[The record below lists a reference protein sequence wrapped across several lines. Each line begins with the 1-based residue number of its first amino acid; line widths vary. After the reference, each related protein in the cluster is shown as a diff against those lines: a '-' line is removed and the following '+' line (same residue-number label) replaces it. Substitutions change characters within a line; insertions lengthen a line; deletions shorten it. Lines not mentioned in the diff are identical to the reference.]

1 MAILLADILL
11 GLVVEHDD
19 LLGLAVLNH
28 LGCSLLVFYYGVA
41 YGDVLSVCYQQNV
54 KADICAD
61 LCVQFFYRD
70 NVADLC
76 LILFTTGLNDCVH
89 GCFLLLP
96 RLAQIR

>member
-28 LGCSLLVFYYGVA
+28 LGSSLYVFYYGLA

-61 LCVQFFYRD
+61 LCVQFSTEITSPTSALY
-70 NVADLC
+70 C
-76 LILFTTGLNDCVH
+76 LPPV
-89 GCFLLLP
+89 
-96 RLAQIR
+96 